1 MGCSPYSQNLMIL
14 RSKLWLSLTQTLC
27 LHINKKPSLIFN
39 FISSHTEVFL
49 FSIHQYLNVMT
60 TKTGII
66 AALMTFIGFFI
77 QAETNEHSLNNT
89 KAYLLTDSP
98 TNTKAI
104 TPTAHRSNSHMIKVA
119 LLLDTSNSMDGL
131 IDQAKA
137 QLWELVNELSYA
149 KCSDDAKPGL
159 QIALYE
165 YGNDRLNAREGYIRQ
180 VLAFSNDLDEI
191 SKQLFKL
198 TTNGGNEYCGKVIQT
213 SLNQLDWGKDKND
226 LNLIFIAGNE
236 PFDQGPTRYQDAAT
250 NACEQDVT
258 INTIFCGD
266 YNQGMQTHWKSGADL
281 SHGDYIAINHDKHT
295 VHIPS
300 PYDDA
305 ILKKNKALNKTYVTY
320 GRQGR
325 AKQQEQITQDLNAS
339 SYGNANEVKRTISKS
354 SHFYKNKSWDLV
366 DAAEDDDFEY
376 DQISNLPKELENKS
390 PEEVK
395 AYVDKK
401 RTERIQIQE
410 EIAALN
416 KKRLAYIAKQST
428 DEDNELRNAMIKAI
442 KKQAERKSY
451 QW

>member
-1 MGCSPYSQNLMIL
+1 
-14 RSKLWLSLTQTLC
+14 
-27 LHINKKPSLIFN
+27 
-39 FISSHTEVFL
+39 
-49 FSIHQYLNVMT
+49 MT
-60 TKTGII
+60 TKAGTI
-66 AALMTFIGFFI
+66 AVFMIFYSFFI
-77 QAETNEHSLNNT
+77 QAGTHGDPLNNT
-89 KAYLLTDSP
+89 KIYTPIDATLEIETLP
-98 TNTKAI
+98 TT
-104 TPTAHRSNSHMIKVA
+104 HRSNSHMIKVA

-159 QIALYE
+159 EIALYE

-213 SLNQLDWGKDKND
+213 SLNQLDWGKEEKD

-236 PFDQGPTRYQDAAT
+236 PFDQGPTRFQDAAT

-266 YNQGMQTHWKSGADL
+266 YNTGVNTYWKSGADL
-281 SHGDYIAINHDKHT
+281 THGDYIAINHDKHT

-300 PYDDA
+300 PYDNA
-305 ILKKNKALNKTYVTY
+305 ILKKNKALNGTYIAY
-320 GRQGR
+320 GALGDVKL
-325 AKQQEQITQDLNAS
+325 AEQSIQDTNAS
-339 SYGNANEVKRTISKS
+339 NYGGANEVKRTVSKS
-354 SHFYKNKSWDLV
+354 SHFYKNKAWDLV
-366 DAAEDDDFEY
+366 DAAEEDDFDY
-376 DQISNLPKELENKS
+376 KNVSNLPKELEGKS
-390 PEEVK
+390 EEEIK
-395 AYVDKK
+395 AYVEKK
-401 RTERIQIQE
+401 RNERTQIQE

-416 KKRLAYIAKQST
+416 KKRLAYIAEQST
-428 DEDNELRNAMIKAI
+428 AEDNELRNAMIKAI

-451 QW
+451 GW